1 MSKWRNFIFLVLIFI
16 LSGETSTTRRSTH
29 TPPCTG
35 TTAPSALWASPQKV
49 ETSIIRPFFSP
60 LQLFLKGQSNIIWSF
75 WLKINV
81 WNRKLFLIY
90 ICSVSP
96 GTNLLSGG
104 IESVLVQ
111 WRYNQENQR
120 DFLPR
125 LGAAITHIA
134 VSPDGALYC
143 TSHSD
148 NSKELTPV

>member
-1 MSKWRNFIFLVLIFI
+1 M
-16 LSGETSTTRRSTH
+16 
-29 TPPCTG
+29 
-35 TTAPSALWASPQKV
+35 
-49 ETSIIRPFFSP
+49 
-60 LQLFLKGQSNIIWSF
+60 
-75 WLKINV
+75 
-81 WNRKLFLIY
+81 
-90 ICSVSP
+90 SP

-111 WRYNQENQR
+111 WRYNQESQR

-148 NSKELTPV
+148 NSKKLSPVLYSKMCYYSRSGRSSVHNTGINCPLF